1 MLKRFANN
9 KNKAILVLLQQGFAI
24 AMVVILLIII
34 TGSCIKT
41 ADGDREFVN
50 VNFFETEKDFQKSET
65 FRYLFLDDIN
75 GLGRYL
81 TICKQFE
88 NHGEF
93 DKNKTIDLLQYV
105 NRRELNASEISSN
118 GALEYRI
125 GDLINWH
132 EVDGLETRV
141 SNQTALNDEYSD
153 RYYEIIERYLPADQ
167 ESLEKKD
174 LFQILFQA
182 GIVDENCNELTSE
195 IRYPYNDSNVEVTIE
210 EAYDDEYDEYEEN
223 YDTDYASEETTEV
236 EVYDA
241 DGNVTTTVSESSEAD
256 TAENYGAIGGD
267 FNEDG
272 TLKDPEAEAERR
284 RIEHCNE
291 KAKAIV
297 AEYVINAAGDLAS
310 NYGHYCEV
318 EDYYKENNSFKYL
331 YIQNGEKE
339 NFYTNCTGKESAKE
353 LVKAF
358 KTAMKTG
365 TGSYIKYDFDKDDI
379 ETVNYDAD
387 DKNHTNIRN
396 TLHEYDYS
404 FQGNGTLYVAYI
416 NSNEESNLLDGCD
429 LLKNTKY
436 SQSAK
441 VYSQIKPHITDYAIG
456 MLCCMVAFF
465 VCFLVWTCLVGYRKE
480 EEGEGEEK
488 KTVYRAVRAEELT
501 GFDKWYTGIA
511 FGIAC
516 FIEIIVFLGMMFLI
530 LDGYLDGNL
539 GVLSSDELIG
549 CSILLTVLLVAGFQF
564 FWASLVRRLRAH
576 TIFKNSVIYHLYLF
590 IKKSKDFLF
599 RITFGLIIKVFK
611 KIGAFFKKI
620 LYMIS
625 DTNMWVRLW
634 VPYFL
639 FLLAN
644 LILISIGYAMTDFI
658 LLGIIFAFLFD
669 MGVGFF
675 LMKDAKEK
683 DTILEG
689 INRIADGEIT
699 YQLKPDEMHGENAL
713 FAEAVNRIGDGIHEA
728 VEISMKD
735 ERLKADLI
743 TNVSHDIKT
752 PLTSIINYVDLLKR
766 IDIQDEK
773 AKEYLQI
780 LDEKSQRLKQL
791 TLDLVE
797 ASKIS
802 SGNIVLHF
810 EDIKVKDLMLQVAGE
825 FADKFEE
832 KQLTL
837 VANFPED
844 AVFIKADSRR
854 MWRVMENLFN
864 NIYKYA
870 MPGTRVYLDVEKKDK
885 VWITV
890 KNISAQELNI
900 KADELTERFIRG
912 DVSRSTEGSGLG
924 LSIAKSLVEAQN
936 GSFRIV
942 LDGDLFKVHIC
953 FEVEV

>member
-9 KNKAILVLLQQGFAI
+9 KNKAILVLLQQGFAV
-24 AMVVILLIII
+24 AMIVILLTII

-65 FRYLFLDDIN
+65 FRYLFLEDIN

-118 GALEYRI
+118 GVLEYRI

-141 SNQTALNDEYSD
+141 SNQVAPDDEYSD

-174 LFQILFQA
+174 LFQILLQA

-195 IRYPYNDSNVEVTIE
+195 IRYPYDDSDFEVTIE
-210 EAYDDEYDEYEEN
+210 EPYDEYEGYEES
-223 YDTDYASEETTEV
+223 YDTDYASEKTTTV
-236 EVYDA
+236 EVYDD
-241 DGNVTTTVSESSEAD
+241 DGNVMTTVSESSEAD
-256 TAENYGAIGGD
+256 
-267 FNEDG
+267 
-272 TLKDPEAEAERR
+272 AERR
-284 RIEHCNE
+284 KLKHCNE

-297 AEYVINAAGDLAS
+297 AEYIINAAGDLAS
-310 NYGHYCEV
+310 NYDHYCEV
-318 EDYYKENNSFKYL
+318 EDYYKENNSFKYF
-331 YIQNGEKE
+331 YIPNGEKD

-358 KTAMKTG
+358 KKAMKTG
-365 TGSYIKYDFDKDDI
+365 TGSYVKYDFDKDEI

-396 TLHEYDYS
+396 ILHGYDYS

-429 LLKNTKY
+429 LIKNTKY

-480 EEGEGEEK
+480 AEEEGEEK
-488 KTVYRAVRAEELT
+488 KIVYRAIRAEELT

-516 FIEIIVFLGMMFLI
+516 FIEISIFLVMMLFI
-530 LDGYLDGNL
+530 LDGYIDGSL
-539 GVLSSDELIG
+539 AMLSSDELIG
-549 CSILLTVLLVAGFQF
+549 CSILLTVLLVSGFQF
-564 FWASLVRRLRAH
+564 FWASFVRRLRAH
-576 TIFKNSVIYHLYLF
+576 TIFKNSIIYHLYLF
-590 IKKSKDFLF
+590 LKKGKDFLF
-599 RITFGLIIKVFK
+599 QITFGLIIKVCK
-611 KIGAFFKKI
+611 KIGSFFKKI

-634 VPYFL
+634 GPYFL
-639 FLLAN
+639 YLLAN

-837 VANFPED
+837 VTDFPED
-844 AVFIKADSRR
+844 VVFIKADSRR

-900 KADELTERFIRG
+900 NADELTERFIRG

-953 FEVEV
+953 FEVEAE